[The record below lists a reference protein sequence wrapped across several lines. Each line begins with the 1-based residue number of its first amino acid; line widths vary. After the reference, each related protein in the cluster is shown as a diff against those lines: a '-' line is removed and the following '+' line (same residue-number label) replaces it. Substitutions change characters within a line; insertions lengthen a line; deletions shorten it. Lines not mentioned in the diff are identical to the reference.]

1 MNKFAK
7 IYDFISLNLF
17 NYVNSFKNNM
27 VKSTVKNIDFKNK
40 KIALFIRGSRD
51 VIHFNIFD
59 IFYDTI
65 LISSLSSLSSFEI
78 GYFCGINFSLF
89 SKSAGKKSLDYSLNS
104 NPEKYCCSIIYM
116 DRKKNIVFNYVSKNC
131 IKEFNMSPLEIKNR
145 KGLIKNFHPI
155 QACYIG
161 LLAGCYKENYN

>member
-7 IYDFISLNLF
+7 IYNFISLNLS

-40 KIALFIRGSRD
+40 KIALFIRGSKD

-59 IFYDTI
+59 IFYDFT
-65 LISSLSSLSSFEI
+65 LISSLSSPSSFEI
-78 GYFCGINFSLF
+78 GYFCGINFSHF
-89 SKSAGKKSLDYSLNS
+89 SKTAGKKSFDYSLNS
-104 NPEKYCCSIIYM
+104 NSEKYCCSIIYM
-116 DRKKNIVFNYVSKNC
+116 DRKKNIVFNYVSQNYT
-131 IKEFNMSPLEIKNR
+131 KEFNMSPWEIKNR

-161 LLAGCYKENYN
+161 LIAGCYKEKYN